1 MAFCSVIL
9 AAGEG
14 KRMKSRHS
22 KVLHQVCGSAL
33 VDWVIDAAQEV
44 GSAKNI
50 VVVGHKADEVQ
61 QHLGDTVLYA
71 VQSQQLG
78 TGHAVQMAVDLL
90 TEEDTLV
97 TCGDMPLLSAKSL
110 KEAYEMHKVSGN
122 SITLFTAEVKNPY
135 GYGRII
141 RDGKNVRRIVEEKD
155 ATDEEKKISE
165 INSGT
170 YFFKTKDLISALSKL
185 KNNNAQGEYYLTD
198 TLQILIEEGKTAG
211 SYIAAD
217 PDEIMGVNDRVQL
230 AQAAKI
236 KQRHINEM
244 HMRNGVTI
252 ADPDNTYIENNVKIG
267 IDTYIGPNTF
277 IMGGSVIDED
287 CVITGSRIDSSIIGK
302 GTDILNSVIIQS
314 KVGSSVHIGP
324 FAYLRPNSNI
334 SDNVKI
340 GDFVEVKNTAVGKGT
355 KVSHLTY
362 LGDADIGERVN
373 FGCGTVI
380 VNYDG
385 KTKHRC
391 VIGDDAFI
399 GCNTNLVSPVT
410 VEDGAFIAAGS
421 TITDDIPAKAFAIAR
436 SRQTVK
442 TNWRR
447 DKE

>member
-22 KVLHQVCGSAL
+22 KVLHRVCGSTL
-33 VDWVIDAAQEV
+33 IDWVLDTAQKV
-44 GSAKNI
+44 GSSKNI
-50 VVVGHKADEVQ
+50 VVVGHKADEVK
-61 QHLGDTVLYA
+61 QHLGDTVIYA
-71 VQSQQLG
+71 TQDKQLG
-78 TGHAVQMAVDLL
+78 TGHAVQMAVDYL

-97 TCGDMPLLSAKSL
+97 TCGDMPLLNADSL
-110 KEAYEMHKVSGN
+110 KEAYEMHKISGN
-122 SITLFTAEVKNPY
+122 SITLFTAAVENPY

-141 RDGKNVRRIVEEKD
+141 RSGKNVSRIVEEKD
-155 ATDEEKKISE
+155 ATDEEKKINE

-185 KNNNAQGEYYLTD
+185 KNNNAQNEYYLTD
-198 TLQILIEEGKTAG
+198 TLQILIEEGKSAG
-211 SYIAAD
+211 SYVTAD
-217 PDEIMGVNDRVQL
+217 PDEILGVNDRVQL
-230 AQAAKI
+230 AQAAVI

-252 ADPDNTYIENNVKIG
+252 ADPSSTYIENNVKIG
-267 IDTYIGPNTF
+267 MDTYIGPNTF
-277 IMGGSVIDED
+277 IMGGSVIGEE
-287 CVITGSRIDSSIIGK
+287 CQISGSRIDSGIIGDT
-302 GTDILNSVIIQS
+302 TDILNSVIVQS
-314 KVGSSVHIGP
+314 KVGSNVHIGP

-334 SDNVKI
+334 ADNVKI
-340 GDFVEVKNTAVGKGT
+340 GDFVEVKNTNVGKGT

-385 KTKHRC
+385 KKKYRC

-410 VEDGAFIAAGS
+410 VENGVFIAAGS
-421 TITDDIPAKAFAIAR
+421 TITDDIPANAFAIAR